1 MPNPLSQSRSTV
13 SGTVMRSRPTKAA
26 MRTKKLTAVGSTYAR
41 TRLFT
46 ITTSAQSTV
55 MPKATAIQME

>member
-1 MPNPLSQSRSTV
+1 
-13 SGTVMRSRPTKAA
+13 

-46 ITTSAQSTV
+46 ITTSAQSAV